1 MKQEEVVANIL
12 KEKGLTIAVAESCTG
27 GLIANR
33 LTDVEGAS
41 KSFIAGF
48 VTYSNESKSNF
59 LNVPYELILKKGAVS
74 HEVAYKMAEGVRLA
88 AGVDIG
94 VSSTGIAG
102 PSGGTEEK
110 PVGTVYIAISGK
122 DKTFV
127 KKLSLKGSRVKIKKQ
142 TSDEVLNMIIEYIEG
157 RLT

>member
-41 KSFIAGF
+41 KYFIAGF

-88 AGVDIG
+88 AG
-94 VSSTGIAG
+94 
-102 PSGGTEEK
+102 
-110 PVGTVYIAISGK
+110 
-122 DKTFV
+122 
-127 KKLSLKGSRVKIKKQ
+127 
-142 TSDEVLNMIIEYIEG
+142 
-157 RLT
+157 